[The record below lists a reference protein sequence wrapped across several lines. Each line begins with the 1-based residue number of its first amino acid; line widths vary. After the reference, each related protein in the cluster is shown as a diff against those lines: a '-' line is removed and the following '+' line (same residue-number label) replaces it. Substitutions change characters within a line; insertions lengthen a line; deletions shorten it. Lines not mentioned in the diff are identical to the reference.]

1 MTTLSSLSD
10 YNYSNYITV
19 NWCNRM
25 NKLRSK
31 IQLQQKRDRRQI
43 SFQAYSCTTNPQ
55 DESFNLVGMH
65 PHELAM
71 KRFLN

>member
-1 MTTLSSLSD
+1 
-10 YNYSNYITV
+10 
-19 NWCNRM
+19 M

-31 IQLQQKRDRRQI
+31 IQLQQKKHRRQI

-55 DESFNLVGMH
+55 DASFNLVGMH
-65 PHELAM
+65 PYELAM

>member
-1 MTTLSSLSD
+1 
-10 YNYSNYITV
+10 
-19 NWCNRM
+19 M

-31 IQLQQKRDRRQI
+31 IKKKKKRDRRQI